1 MIKRVFSTIA
11 VASFAIASF
20 AGGLLT
26 NTNQSA
32 AFVRNP
38 ARYASLEADAVYF
51 NPAGTAFLNEG
62 WNVSANWQMIWQSR
76 DVMNGGKEYKG
87 KVYVPCMPTFF
98 ATYKTGDWAFSGF
111 FGMPGGG
118 GNAQFEDGLP
128 MFNQMGDLFGSLA
141 PLFTGAQ
148 AGGPAYSNFESTQYL
163 FALQLGAAYKINENL
178 SAYAGLRTNYTS
190 LSYEGAINLPLNNDA
205 TAEVLA
211 LDLTQTGIAF
221 APIVGLDYKAGK
233 LNIGVKYE
241 FRAVNIIENAT
252 NNLGVYGINSKNGF
266 DKMLATVNGGAPSL
280 APMMVVRTLMES
292 GMTQEAAA
300 AMVQNGMAAGD
311 PTIMSYVRAANQQ
324 IIAGGEGA
332 AAKLA
337 SLRDGEKFRNDAPS
351 KLSVGVSY
359 DICDRVKVMG
369 AGVYYFDKD
378 ATIESLLGKANTM
391 KKLDRNTYELLAGIE
406 VKVTDKLMLSSGIQF
421 SDFGVNNKFLSDV
434 SFIDDSFMVGFGGK
448 YSLNENWDLN
458 FGGCYAN
465 YAHGHSET
473 GSQYLRKTFN
483 AAVGVDFRF

>member
-51 NPAGTAFLNEG
+51 NPAGTAFLQEG

-76 DVMNGGKEYKG
+76 DVMNGGSEYKG
-87 KVYVPCMPTFF
+87 KVYVPCMPTFL

-128 MFNQMGDLFGSLA
+128 MFNQMGGNFAALVPVFNMGQPA
-141 PLFTGAQ
+141 TGD
-148 AGGPAYSNFESTQYL
+148 AYSQFESTQYL

-190 LSYEGAINLPLNNDA
+190 LSYEGSISMPAGQTVLSPLSL
-205 TAEVLA
+205 E
-211 LDLTQTGIAF
+211 LTQTGVAF
-221 APIVGLDYKAGK
+221 APIVGVDYKVGK

-241 FRAVNIIENAT
+241 FRAVNIIENDTKQLAFF
-252 NNLGVYGINSKNGF
+252 GVNANKDLNAAGNAVKANYTKLAIGQAMQNG
-266 DKMLATVNGGAPSL
+266 L
-280 APMMVVRTLMES
+280 
-292 GMTQEAAA
+292 TQEQAAAYVANDAVTQAKINGTAAA
-300 AMVQNGMAAGD
+300 AV
-311 PTIMSYVRAANQQ
+311 
-324 IIAGGEGA
+324 EGL
-332 AAKLA
+332 KSVK
-337 SLRDGEKFRNDAPS
+337 SLQDGEKFRNDAPS

-378 ATIESLLGKANTM
+378 ATIESLIGKANTM
-391 KKLDRNTYELLAGIE
+391 KKLDHNTFELLAGVE